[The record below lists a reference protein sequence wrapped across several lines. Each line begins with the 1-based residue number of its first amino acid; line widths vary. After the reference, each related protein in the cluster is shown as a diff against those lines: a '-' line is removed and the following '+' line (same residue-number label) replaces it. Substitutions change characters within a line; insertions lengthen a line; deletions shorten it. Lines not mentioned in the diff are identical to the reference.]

1 MSSSNNVAINIK
13 NISKKYEIYDKPINR
28 LKQSI
33 YRGKKQFYREF
44 KALDDITFQVTKGET
59 IGIVGK
65 NGSGKSTL
73 LQIIANTLNPTEGE
87 AIVNGKV
94 AALLELGSGF
104 NPEYTGRE
112 NAIMNGVIMGLT
124 EEEIV
129 AKLPEIEMFAEIGDF
144 IDQPVKTYSSG
155 MFVRLAFACAINV
168 DPDILIVD
176 EALAVGDM
184 KFQLK
189 CIDKMKT
196 FQKSGKTILFVT
208 HDTYS
213 VKNFCTRAIWIS
225 EGKIKLNGDVNTV
238 IEEYEDSMRYGMSNV
253 EAPTIP
259 EESKNDIL
267 TIDNVNFFN
276 EFGNKTKDF
285 RYNDK
290 ITIKVNYTIHKE
302 MENIVG
308 GIALFDKQN
317 TYICGL
323 NTKLDHIELPSKP
336 GKYILELNYYD
347 VNLLPGTYFIDV
359 GFFESLGIIRL
370 DYKSRYDY
378 FRVGSGDYFAE
389 GIICINHKWGKNN
402 EI

>member
-1 MSSSNNVAINIK
+1 MSSNTT
-13 NISKKYEIYDKPINR
+13 ISVENLTKKYEVYDKPINR
-28 LKQSI
+28 LKQSL
-33 YRGKKQFYREF
+33 YRGKKNFFREY
-44 KALDDITFQVTKGET
+44 KALDNISFKINKGET

-73 LQIIANTLNPTEGE
+73 LQILANTLSATSGN
-87 AIVNGKV
+87 VHVKGKV

-124 EEEIV
+124 EDEI
-129 AKLPEIEMFAEIGDF
+129 KSRLPEIEKFAEIGDF

-189 CIDKMKT
+189 CIDKMKS
-196 FQKSGKTILFVT
+196 FQKQGKTILFVT

-213 VKNFCTRAIWIS
+213 VKNFCSRAIWIS
-225 EGKIKLNGDVNTV
+225 EGKIKLSGDVNTV
-238 IEEYEDSMRYGMSNV
+238 IEAYEDEMKYGMTNV

-259 EESKNDIL
+259 EETKE
-267 TIDNVNFFN
+267 NVLIINGV
-276 EFGNKTKDF
+276 EFYNSLGEKTRDFHYKD
-285 RYNDK
+285 DV
-290 ITIKVNYTIHKE
+290 TIKVNYTIHSP

-323 NTKLDHIELPSKP
+323 NTKLDNISLPSNP
-336 GKYILELNYYD
+336 GKYVLQLNYRD
-347 VNLLPGTYFIDV
+347 LNLLPGTYFIDV

-370 DYKSRYDY
+370 DYKSRYSY
-378 FRVGSGDYFAE
+378 FRVSSGEYFAE
-389 GIICINHKWGKNN
+389 GIVCIEHNWGERN